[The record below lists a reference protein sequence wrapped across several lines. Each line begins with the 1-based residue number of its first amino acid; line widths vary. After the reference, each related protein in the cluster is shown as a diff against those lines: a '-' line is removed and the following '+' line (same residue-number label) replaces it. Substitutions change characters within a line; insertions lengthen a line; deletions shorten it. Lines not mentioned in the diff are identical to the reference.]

1 MRTILFAVLV
11 FFSCLRMEARGMDD
25 VTVYTTTTSRSLDLE
40 KSTVSLGENEN
51 VQPGALEIRL
61 DRQVRYQSLDGFG
74 AAVTGSSAYNLSLMP
89 KTKSLFGGNLLA
101 GSVWVQLCACPDWM
115 FGFLFE

>member
-1 MRTILFAVLV
+1 MRTILFAILA

-74 AAVTGSSAYNLSLMP
+74 AGWFWRCRDGIIRL
-89 KTKSLFGGNLLA
+89 
-101 GSVWVQLCACPDWM
+101 
-115 FGFLFE
+115 

>member
-61 DRQVRYQSLDGFG
+61 EREC
-74 AAVTGSSAYNLSLMP
+74 T
-89 KTKSLFGGNLLA
+89 A
-101 GSVWVQLCACPDWM
+101 GSIRDPVGPAGTLSVAGWFWRCRDGIISL
-115 FGFLFE
+115 

>member
-25 VTVYTTTTSRSLDLE
+25 VTVYTTTTSRSSDLE
-40 KSTVSLGENEN
+40 KSTVSLDKNEN

-61 DRQVRYQSLDGFG
+61 DRQERYQLLEWFG
-74 AAVTGSSAYNLSLMP
+74 GSVEGVSAFNLSFFP
-89 KTKSLFGGNLLA
+89 
-101 GSVWVQLCACPDWM
+101 
-115 FGFLFE
+115 